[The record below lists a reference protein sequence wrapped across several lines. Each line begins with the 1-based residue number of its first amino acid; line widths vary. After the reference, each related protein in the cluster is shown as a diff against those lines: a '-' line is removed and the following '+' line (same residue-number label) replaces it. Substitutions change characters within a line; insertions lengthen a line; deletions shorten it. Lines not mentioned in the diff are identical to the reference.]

1 MIFRRPR
8 SLGWPGQR
16 VGGKT
21 ARVDSARLG
30 DDDDDEPDDCEHD
43 DDDHDDDGDDDADGD
58 DDNSSRQVRRDL
70 ISPSAPR

>member
-1 MIFRRPR
+1 M
-8 SLGWPGQR
+8 
-16 VGGKT
+16 GGKT

-43 DDDHDDDGDDDADGD
+43 DDDHDDDGDDAHD
-58 DDNSSRQVRRDL
+58 SHQVRRDL